1 MIASLDFLPEY
12 KQEELKLITDLIVEK
27 MKPAKLLLFGS
38 YARNTWAEEEKV
50 EEGIRLILWPA
61 AMPMVLHWRKSKAP
75 EQAISTC
82 TASGK
87 T

>member
-50 EEGIRLILWPA
+50 EEGIYRIDLK
-61 AMPMVLHWRKSKAP
+61 RKVKVKLSSD
-75 EQAISTC
+75 AIAIVQNNTYY
-82 TASGK
+82 
-87 T
+87 